1 MSCLKSSRTPG
12 RLSFLRRP
20 ARAVYQRGFSLV
32 ETLVGVMI
40 LGITVA
46 ALCGGFSLGFRT
58 IKLSQEEVRAD
69 QILMQK
75 LESVRVYNWSLI
87 TNNYI
92 PTNFTTS
99 FSTATG
105 AVHGVT
111 YDGTIT
117 VAPFTSAGGEKY
129 SSTLRQVTASISWFS
144 DNMTHTRTMTTLV
157 SQNGIQ
163 TYTP

>member
-1 MSCLKSSRTPG
+1 M
-12 RLSFLRRP
+12 
-20 ARAVYQRGFSLV
+20 
-32 ETLVGVMI
+32 VGVVI
-40 LGITVA
+40 LGITIA

-58 IKLSQEEVRAD
+58 IKLSQEDVRAD

-105 AVHGVT
+105 SVHGVT

-117 VAPFTSAGGEKY
+117 VAPFSSATGESY
-129 SSTLRQVTASISWFS
+129 TNTLRQITASISWFS
-144 DNMTHTRTMTTLV
+144 GGLTHTRTMMTLI

>member
-1 MSCLKSSRTPG
+1 MVGCL
-12 RLSFLRRP
+12 
-20 ARAVYQRGFSLV
+20 
-32 ETLVGVMI
+32 I
-40 LGITVA
+40 LGITIA

-69 QILMQK
+69 QILMHK

-92 PTNFTTS
+92 PTNFSTS
-99 FSTATG
+99 FSTTTG

-111 YDGTIT
+111 YDGSIM
-117 VAPFTSAGGEKY
+117 VVPFTSAGGETY
-129 SSTLRQVTASISWFS
+129 SSTLRQVTASISWYS
-144 DNMTHTRTMTTLV
+144 EGLTHTRTMTSLI

>member
-1 MSCLKSSRTPG
+1 M
-12 RLSFLRRP
+12 
-20 ARAVYQRGFSLV
+20 
-32 ETLVGVMI
+32 VGCVI

-99 FSTATG
+99 FSTTTG

-111 YDGTIT
+111 YDGTIK
-117 VAPFTSAGGEKY
+117 VVPFASATGETY
-129 SSTLRQVTASISWFS
+129 TNTLRQVTASISWNS
-144 DNMTHTRTMTTLV
+144 EGLTHTRTMMTLI

-163 TYTP
+163 TYKP